1 MRYGGEELDTDAQAE
16 ATRALVEKLR
26 RCLLHHRRARPR
38 ASAPRPSVPTGPT
51 PRSEGTGRHGVGMA
65 PPLMAVAASSADV
78 AEVAAGA
85 EGLYKMTCFSSSVV
99 IDAPE
104 AMTDYDRAVFESAA
118 GGGGGGGS
126 AKSVAASGGS
136 DAAGFKLGET
146 HLDGRRYLMGD
157 GFMVNEKE
165 DAEGTNSQ
173 K

>member
-1 MRYGGEELDTDAQAE
+1 
-16 ATRALVEKLR
+16 
-26 RCLLHHRRARPR
+26 
-38 ASAPRPSVPTGPT
+38 
-51 PRSEGTGRHGVGMA
+51 MA
-65 PPLMAVAASSADV
+65 PPLMAVAASSAEV
-78 AEVAAGA
+78 AEGAAGA
-85 EGLYKMTCFSSSVV
+85 EGLDKMTCFSSSVV

-118 GGGGGGGS
+118 GGGGGGGG